1 MRWTLRIPDSDA
13 RRTVSSVSPTLANES
28 VTARF
33 SRFTAGSIVA
43 FAVSEAALIFFFGTG
58 LVGAG
63 AASVLA
69 FMAGAIPNYFLN
81 RSWVWKRSGRIAIRS
96 ELVPYALVS
105 VATLILAALAT
116 TVAAAI
122 APGGHDAQT
131 LFVGVAYFGTYG
143 TLFVAK
149 FVVYQRFIFGDDA
162 SGRRSQ

>member
-1 MRWTLRIPDSDA
+1 MGLRSALLGFGLTREPADTDSVVFRVDPS
-13 RRTVSSVSPTLANES
+13 TGPSS
-28 VTARF
+28 
-33 SRFTAGSIVA
+33 
-43 FAVSEAALIFFFGTG
+43 
-58 LVGAG
+58 
-63 AASVLA
+63 
-69 FMAGAIPNYFLN
+69 
-81 RSWVWKRSGRIAIRS
+81 
-96 ELVPYALVS
+96 LVPYALVS